1 MLRNIFTFIVVIF
14 PIFSIYGIGL
24 GSFTLA
30 DLCLFLVIVPLSYS
44 FCQKRRGRKIIALP
58 FLFYSFYILIASFF
72 IIAFSFNQGEMI
84 LRTLRYVF
92 YTFIIALFVKKNFDM
107 YFAEKVYIGISI
119 FSVAFIIL
127 QTVLFSLNGHYIPGY
142 LPYLP
147 VLRTELID
155 YSLNI
160 GLDGGDIRPRS
171 IFGEPAH
178 FSQYIVGCLII
189 VLFSQRYFSYRYTVA
204 LFLSLGILLSISST
218 GIICMLF
225 IWVIFSL
232 RVMTKNNKF
241 LLYFPLVIF
250 MSFILYITP
259 FFQMFLDRMESG
271 HSSAGRFSGYNYLFN
286 EVIFDVSE
294 FMWGHGM
301 EKTFDQY
308 LPGFANI
315 YWFFGIVG
323 LMLFISALLS
333 SWKFFTKKQKLLT
346 IIFIVLNLGTEVA
359 LGPFLLLYMSF
370 ILCKDENKFSDFKL
384 Q

>member
-142 LPYLP
+142 LPYLLQ
-147 VLRTELID
+147 LRKRYL
-155 YSLNI
+155 L
-160 GLDGGDIRPRS
+160 RH
-171 IFGEPAH
+171 GE
-178 FSQYIVGCLII
+178 
-189 VLFSQRYFSYRYTVA
+189 YR
-204 LFLSLGILLSISST
+204 
-218 GIICMLF
+218 
-225 IWVIFSL
+225 IFS
-232 RVMTKNNKF
+232 RNN
-241 LLYFPLVIF
+241 I
-250 MSFILYITP
+250 
-259 FFQMFLDRMESG
+259 
-271 HSSAGRFSGYNYLFN
+271 
-286 EVIFDVSE
+286 
-294 FMWGHGM
+294 
-301 EKTFDQY
+301 
-308 LPGFANI
+308 
-315 YWFFGIVG
+315 
-323 LMLFISALLS
+323 
-333 SWKFFTKKQKLLT
+333 
-346 IIFIVLNLGTEVA
+346 
-359 LGPFLLLYMSF
+359 
-370 ILCKDENKFSDFKL
+370 
-384 Q
+384 